1 MVPRAQPHDQPL
13 HALVTGIGG
22 YVGGRLATELQR
34 RGHAVRGYARR
45 PERVTL
51 DVPVITGDAVA
62 GTGLDEALDGIDVA
76 YFLIHSMEPGSGDG
90 FGVRERAAAER
101 FADAARRA
109 GVGRIV
115 YLGGPEPPHEADG
128 VGPSPSPHLASRLE
142 VERVLLEGVPG
153 SVALRASIVIGA
165 QSRAFRFLVRLIERL
180 PVLILPA
187 WRDNRGM
194 PIDERDVIAALAA
207 CADDPRAA
215 GMVLDAAGP
224 DVISYGQL
232 ITRIADAMLVDR
244 PTVSTR
250 GLSVTP
256 IASRI
261 AAIIAGEQPELIE
274 PLMESLATDL
284 LPVNRLASDVLG
296 IRLHSLDSAISHALA
311 EWEAH
316 EPLRA
321 R

>member
-1 MVPRAQPHDQPL
+1 VLGAQSDGPPVRV
-13 HALVTGIGG
+13 LVTGIGG
-22 YVGGRLATELQR
+22 YIGALVAAGLQQ

-51 DVPVITGDAVA
+51 DVPVVAGDAVT
-62 GTGLDEALDGIDVA
+62 GEGLDEALDGVDVA
-76 YFLIHSMEPGSGDG
+76 YFLIHSMEPAPGSGDG

-101 FADAARRA
+101 FAAAARRA
-109 GVGRIV
+109 GVRRIV
-115 YLGGPEPPHEADG
+115 YLGGPEPPDG
-128 VGPSPSPHLASRLE
+128 VGGTPSPHLASRLA
-142 VERVLLEGVPG
+142 VERVLLDNVPG

-165 QSRAFRFLVRLIERL
+165 RSRAFRFLVRLIERL

-187 WRDNRGM
+187 WSDNRGM
-194 PIDERDVIAALAA
+194 PIDERDMIAALVA

-224 DVISYGQL
+224 DVVSYGRL
-232 ITRIADAMLVDR
+232 ITQIADAMLVGR
-244 PTVSTR
+244 PTIGSR
-250 GLSVTP
+250 RLSVTP

-284 LPVNRLASDVLG
+284 LPVNPLASDVLG
-296 IRLHSLDSAISHALA
+296 IRLHSLDSAIEHALA
-311 EWEAH
+311 DWERE
-316 EPLRA
+316 EPLAA